1 MPGSSSPTGGEPAQ
15 GSQSTAGSSSPQRGQ
30 PGTSGPQNGSEAGG
44 TPGSEPGGQ
53 QQGQTADSGT
63 SGLPGESGLPGPQSP
78 GGQAGESGQPGDS
91 SGQAGNDLPSYGEA
105 GTGNG
110 DLVYGSEDDPFG
122 TIGSNTTGTGSG
134 GDEDAASGSN
144 GGGAGD
150 SAGDSAG
157 NNSAGNNG
165 AAGSTQARVGELDE
179 RLEEGY
185 GEFDGMILAE
195 RERAQGMGDDEEQN
209 ARTRG
214 AYGGG
219 MPGEEGGQGEG
230 DQQEGPIIARNS
242 RSNAGGG
249 YMPDSDNREGDFD
262 DSSQGE
268 QYPVPEDIP
277 EGNDDDVVARQ
288 LREAAMSEPD
298 PEVRERL
305 WDEYRRYTGLPVDD
319 GEE

>member
-1 MPGSSSPTGGEPAQ
+1 MPGSQPP
-15 GSQSTAGSSSPQRGQ
+15 GSQ
-30 PGTSGPQNGSEAGG
+30 
-44 TPGSEPGGQ
+44 
-53 QQGQTADSGT
+53 
-63 SGLPGESGLPGPQSP
+63 PGESGMPGSQSP
-78 GGQAGESGQPGDS
+78 GSQSGGAS

-134 GDEDAASGSN
+134 ESEDAAAGSDSGGPGGNGDAASGS
-144 GGGAGD
+144 
-150 SAGDSAG
+150 
-157 NNSAGNNG
+157 G
-165 AAGSTQARVGELDE
+165 AAGSTQARVGELDA

-185 GEFDGMILAE
+185 GEFDGMILSE
-195 RERAQGMGDDEEQN
+195 RERAQGMGDGEDRN
-209 ARTRG
+209 AQTRG
-214 AYGGG
+214 AYGDG
-219 MPGEEGGQGEG
+219 MPGEAGQGDG
-230 DQQEGPIIARNS
+230 DEQGGAVIARNT

-249 YMPDSDNREGDFD
+249 YMPDSGNREGDFD
-262 DSSQGE
+262 GSSQGE
-268 QYPVPEDIP
+268 QFPVPEDIP
-277 EGNDDDVVARQ
+277 QGNDDDVVARQ